1 MDPRGFPVFHVLLG
15 LAWAQLGAAQSQKD
29 CGNCYHLSTGAI
41 LSVVLG
47 DLILTL
53 LIALAVYYVASCI
66 YKRRLASKELKKTEH
81 ESHYEELQGPRLD
94 IYSAIRG
101 SDAAY
106 K

>member
-1 MDPRGFPVFHVLLG
+1 MDLLGSPVFHVLLG
-15 LAWAQLGAAQSQKD
+15 LAWAQLD

-41 LSVVLG
+41 FGVVLG

-66 YKRRLASKELKKTEH
+66 YQRKLASKELKKTEH
-81 ESHYEELQGPRLD
+81 ESPYEELQGPRLD
-94 IYSAIRG
+94 VYSAIRG
-101 SDAAY
+101 SETTY